1 MEKVF
6 QGMNRL
12 PVESMARRFGTEYAI
27 EASWIDSLLHSVIV
41 VDVQSRDMPIVL
53 INQAFTDLTGYGS
66 DEAIGQNCRFLQGAD
81 RLTARSVVVESY
93 DRRKAVEKLAD
104 ARDRLGN
111 LKRQQ
116 LPAPD
121 PDAF

>member
-12 PVESMARRFGTEYAI
+12 LVESIARRFGTEYAI
-27 EASWIDSLLHSVIV
+27 EASWIDSLSHSVMV

-66 DEAIGQNCRFLQGAD
+66 DEAIGQSCRFLQGAD

-93 DRRKAVEKLAD
+93 DRRKAVEKRAD